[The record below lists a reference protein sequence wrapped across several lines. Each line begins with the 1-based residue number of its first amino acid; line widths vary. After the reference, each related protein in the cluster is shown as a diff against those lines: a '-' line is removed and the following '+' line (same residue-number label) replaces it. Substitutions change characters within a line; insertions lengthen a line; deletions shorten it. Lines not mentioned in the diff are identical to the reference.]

1 MSAST
6 AVLRAEARLIGRH
19 RAGVFWVVAFPP
31 LLLTVLG
38 LLPAFR
44 TPDPALGGLRM
55 VDAYVPVLVLL
66 AVIMSGTQVM
76 PGFLV
81 GYREQ
86 GILRRM
92 STTPVRPLTLLT
104 AQIVLHT
111 VVALGSALLV
121 VAVGRLVHGV
131 ALPRH
136 LPGYTV
142 ALALAALVAL
152 ALGTVLAAFAPNTR
166 LATTA
171 ATVAF
176 FPLAV
181 SAGLWGPVQVLP
193 ETARRVIG
201 FTPFGAAA
209 RALDQAMRGDWPDWS
224 LLGVTVLWT
233 LLLVA
238 AAARWFRW
246 E

>member
-6 AVLRAEARLIGRH
+6 AVLRAEARLIGRN

-31 LLLTVLG
+31 LLLTILG
-38 LLPAFR
+38 LLPSFR
-44 TPDPALGGLRM
+44 AADPALGGLRM
-55 VDAYVPVLVLL
+55 VDAYVPVAVLL

-76 PGFLV
+76 PGFLA

-111 VVALGSALLV
+111 LVALGSAVLV
-121 VAVGRLVHGV
+121 IAAGRLIHGV
-131 ALPRH
+131 SLPRH
-136 LPGYTV
+136 LPGYSV
-142 ALALAALVAL
+142 ALVLAALVAL
-152 ALGTVLAAFAPNTR
+152 AIGTIIAALVPNTR
-166 LATTA
+166 TATTA
-171 ATVAF
+171 ATIVF
-176 FPLAV
+176 FPLVV

-193 ETARRVIG
+193 EIARRVVEL
-201 FTPFGAAA
+201 TPFGAAA
-209 RALDQAMRGDWPDWS
+209 QALGQAMRGDWPAWS
-224 LLGVTVLWT
+224 LLAVTALWT
-233 LLLVA
+233 VALIA